1 MRKNV
6 RLNRRQVLGVTAGT
20 LTVGFAGCLGG
31 GGDDGGDSGGGE
43 DSGDDTENTTT
54 NQSQGESSEDVGPDD
69 IQEYSEQELITMF
82 KESFITALNSGNV
95 DEVNELI
102 HSESDLKRFTNDE
115 SQFYGPQFDVGN
127 VQILSKEEDK
137 LILEAD
143 MSYELNGEDLNDTW
157 TIEFRPDDITWGIW
171 SIESS
176 RTRSEPALSPEVAVE
191 EFVTALNEGDVATV
205 NEKLHEDA
213 YVPDTIAEQ
222 PENYEGIIE
231 LIDTEVLER
240 GDGEAIVET
249 TVKVSSNGET
259 QEIVW
264 ELALASVDRTWKIGF
279 NR

>member
-43 DSGDDTENTTT
+43 NSGDDTENTTT